1 MLYKNNNPFDQKT
14 LRRASWL
21 ALLSLAW
28 LQLTLASHQ
37 FNHVAAYFADSCHVC
52 VQLDRID
59 DAVAEQPASV
69 DGAPENADAPRQV
82 ARHLTARPVVRHF
95 HSRAPPLI

>member
-1 MLYKNNNPFDQKT
+1 MLNKIKNPFDQKR

-37 FNHVAAYFADSCHVC
+37 FDHVATYFADSCNVC
-52 VQLDRID
+52 IQLDRID
-59 DAVAEQPASV
+59 DSVAGQPAVAVSPLGNAAE
-69 DGAPENADAPRQV
+69 PEVLMPRGPS
-82 ARHLTARPVVRHF
+82 RSFVRHF
-95 HSRAPPLI
+95 QSRAPPLI